1 MTKKRASEDALGAL
15 HEALAQHML
24 NVLKGD
30 EVKAADLNVIRQ
42 FLKDNGIEV
51 VPNSG
56 STLDKVADIIPVFED
71 EDEDEQDV
79 RH

>member
-15 HEALAQHML
+15 HEALAKHFL
-24 NVLKGD
+24 NLITSG
-30 EVKAADLNVIRQ
+30 ELKAADANVIRQ
-42 FLKDNGIEV
+42 FLKDNSIEV

-56 STLDKVADIIPVFED
+56 STLDKVAEVLPVFDD
-71 EDEDEQDV
+71 EDEHV

>member
-15 HEALAQHML
+15 HEALAQHFL
-24 NVLKGD
+24 DTLKSGD
-30 EVKAADLNVIRQ
+30 AKAADLNVIRQ

-51 VPNSG
+51 VPNTG
-56 STLDKVADIIPVFED
+56 GTLDKVAEVLPVFDD
-71 EDEDEQDV
+71 EDELNV

>member
-24 NVLKGD
+24 NILKGE

-42 FLKDNGIEV
+42 FLKDNSIEV
-51 VPNSG
+51 VPNTG
-56 STLDKVADIIPVFED
+56 STLDKIAEVLPVFED
-71 EDEDEQDV
+71 EDEHV

>member
-24 NVLKGD
+24 NLLNAE
-30 EVKAADLNVIRQ
+30 EVKAADLNVMRQ

-56 STLDKVADIIPVFED
+56 STLDKIVEVLPVFED
-71 EDEDEQDV
+71 DEDHV